1 VTLFNNFYTTLHF
14 PFSSISS
21 TKTQDP
27 LAIHS
32 PQSQH
37 PPTVNPNANMLV
49 LVAGVTGNMGQKLV
63 TSLKTRGHQVRGL
76 GRSSSKL
83 QPEVRSSL
91 EKFVEFSGF
100 DDIPALNTAYSGV
113 DAVICAYGMDPSIQL
128 EGQLLLLRA
137 TERAGVKIFVAQ
149 SWNHDWSELEL
160 GQHDAYDAYVS
171 FHHHVKMTSDIRPIY
186 VFTGV
191 FAETLWSTAGHG
203 HVGPDMPFA
212 GIR

>member
-1 VTLFNNFYTTLHF
+1 
-14 PFSSISS
+14 
-21 TKTQDP
+21 
-27 LAIHS
+27 
-32 PQSQH
+32 
-37 PPTVNPNANMLV
+37 MLV

-76 GRSSSKL
+76 GRSSCKL
-83 QPEVRSSL
+83 QPEVTSSL

-100 DDIPALNTAYSGV
+100 DDIPALNTACSGV

-160 GQHDAYDAYVS
+160 GQHEA
-171 FHHHVKMTSDIRPIY
+171 
-186 VFTGV
+186 
-191 FAETLWSTAGHG
+191 
-203 HVGPDMPFA
+203 
-212 GIR
+212 